1 MLDEITDCAVSGWLQ
16 DVFLKDEEYQKLGEE
31 EKKAAVECYRR
42 LPEEYHNVVEQLMDC
57 HNSCCGKLIDLAYKQ
72 WMIDCAQLL
81 RELKIK

>member
-42 LPEEYHNVVEQLMDC
+42 LPEEYHNVVAVSYTHLCFSLPSSGQ
-57 HNSCCGKLIDLAYKQ
+57 SGKNACSRDASL
-72 WMIDCAQLL
+72 W
-81 RELKIK
+81 